1 VTQHGYEYPQ
11 PGQPQPGQPQSGP
24 PAQGG
29 WPQGYGQPGYAQP
42 GYGQPAYGQGQ
53 PWAPQQP
60 QQGYGAP
67 PSGYGAPQYGA
78 PGYGAQPTA
87 PNGAPLADVG
97 SRFLARLLDGLI
109 LGVVSSVLLIP
120 VMIIYV
126 VIIANSFSVSEDGQ
140 TADVSGGGLAAGL
153 GVWLIALVLI
163 LGIQY
168 VYEVEMTK
176 RTGQTIGKKALK
188 IAATPL
194 EPGRPMDRGTMFKR
208 WLANLGCS
216 AVPVLG
222 LLNVLWCLWDKPFRQ
237 CLHDKAARTAVIKV
251 PA

>member
-1 VTQHGYEYPQ
+1 VTQHGYPYPQ
-11 PGQPQPGQPQSGP
+11 SGQPQSGP

-29 WPQGYGQPGYAQP
+29 WPQGYAQP
-42 GYGQPAYGQGQ
+42 GYGQPAYGQAQ
-53 PWAPQQP
+53 PWSPQQP

-109 LGVVSSVLLIP
+109 LGVISSVLLIP

-126 VIIANSFSVSEDGQ
+126 VAIASSITQSADGQ
-140 TADVSGGGLAAGL
+140 TANVNGAGVGAAF

-163 LGIQY
+163 WVIQY

-188 IAATPL
+188 IAAVPL
-194 EPGRPMDRGTMFKR
+194 EPGRPLDRGTMAKR
-208 WLANLGCS
+208 WLVSGPAGI
-216 AVPVLG
+216 VPGLG
-222 LLNVLWCLWDKPFRQ
+222 LINVLWCLWDKPFRQ
-237 CLHDKAARTAVIKV
+237 CLHDKFARTVVIKV
-251 PA
+251 SA